1 MAQENNELNPQIEEL
16 QKRVDEYLNN
26 WKRERADF
34 INYKKE
40 ESERFLSL
48 VNFTKEKF
56 VVNLLPVLDNLYL
69 AQAHLK
75 DNGLAQ
81 VIKQFE
87 EFLKKE
93 GIESIETE
101 GKIFDVN
108 FMEIVAEVES
118 SKDSESIKSGFVA
131 EQVQRGYMMGE
142 KLLRPAKVKILK

>member
-142 KLLRPAKVKILK
+142 KLLRSAKVKILK